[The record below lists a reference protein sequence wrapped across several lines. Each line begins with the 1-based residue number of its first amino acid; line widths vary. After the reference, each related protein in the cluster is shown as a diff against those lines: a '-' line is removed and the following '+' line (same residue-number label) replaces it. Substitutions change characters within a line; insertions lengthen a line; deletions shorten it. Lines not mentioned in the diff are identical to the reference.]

1 MIDRTRPPG
10 SGPSSTRTRGG
21 GSVPARSTEAPKVE
35 EASRGG
41 RFGFF
46 EEMVRDGVVVVD
58 LGDREAFFEAGR
70 QPALLLR
77 TLEPATGLRI
87 SGETLA
93 VQTGGDR
100 LVTLDA
106 IEGWI
111 LVGLEGR
118 TLAIRAPQGR

>member
-1 MIDRTRPPG
+1 VHRFNRVTLHDA
-10 SGPSSTRTRGG
+10 SGRRIGMDAVSGERRYDLVQP
-21 GSVPARSTEAPKVE
+21 
-35 EASRGG
+35 
-41 RFGFF
+41 
-46 EEMVRDGVVVVD
+46 VRDGVVVVD